1 MRVDAAR
8 LLIIAF
14 IAGTIFAIGSGCDQP
29 LFKNDLEAIR
39 TRGTLRVIMRNNGN
53 CYYEGAHGSEGFE
66 YELVK
71 AFAGHLGV
79 EPEILVRD
87 SESVMVTDLLDED
100 SDLIAANF
108 LVADDLRRHLVYG
121 PEYGN
126 IKLMV
131 VGKKNGPKPKT
142 VSDLVGQPIWVMAGG
157 FHEKRLNA
165 LKQNYPQLS
174 WMPISDYESEEL
186 LEMVWKGVI
195 PLTVADSNTL
205 ALNRKYY
212 PDLVIHF
219 AMDQG
224 QQFAWVIHPRK
235 KNLHAAVDRWFR
247 QATTQSL
254 LESLTHHYYGH
265 LDEVAY
271 LDLLAFRKRVRSRLP
286 KYRQDF
292 EAAADKHGLD
302 WKLIAAQAY
311 QESHWNPR
319 AKSFTGVRGL
329 MMLTLKTARDM
340 GIKNRLDPRQSI
352 YGGSRYLAAL
362 HDRIDPAVP
371 EPDRTFMALAA
382 YNVGLGHLEDAQAL
396 AGQLGKDPNTW
407 STVRSTLPLLR
418 LKKYYKKLPRGYAR
432 GAEPVQYVDRI
443 RTYQK
448 ILTRWEKTDAGGE

>member
-1 MRVDAAR
+1 MKPTSGK
-8 LLIIAF
+8 LLPIILF
-14 IAGTIFAIGSGCDQP
+14 AGLYLAIGSGCDQAV
-29 LFKNDLEAIR
+29 FKNDLEAIR
-39 TRGTLRVIMRNNGN
+39 TRGTVRVIMRNNGN

-71 AFAGHLGV
+71 AFARHLGV
-79 EPEILVRD
+79 SPEILVRD
-87 SESVMVTDLLDED
+87 NEAEMVTDLIED
-100 SDLIAANF
+100 DVDLIAANF
-108 LVADDLRRHLVYG
+108 IAADDLRQHLTYG

-126 IKLMV
+126 IQLMV
-131 VGKKNGPKPKT
+131 VGKKNGPRPKT

-157 FHEKRLNA
+157 FHEKRLNT
-165 LKQNYPQLS
+165 LRQENPQLS
-174 WMPISDYESEEL
+174 WMSISDYESEEL

-205 ALNRKYY
+205 ALNRKHY

-219 AMDQG
+219 AMDQN

-235 KNLHAAVDRWFR
+235 KHLRKAVDRWFNE
-247 QATTQSL
+247 ASTQSL
-254 LESLTHHYYGH
+254 LESLTQHYYGH

-271 LDLLAFRKRVRSRLP
+271 LDILAFRKRVRSRLP
-286 KYRQDF
+286 KYRKHF
-292 EAAADKHGLD
+292 KIAAEKYNLD

-329 MMLTLKTARDM
+329 MMLTLDTARDM
-340 GIKNRLDPRQSI
+340 GIKNRLDPQQSI
-352 YGGSRYLAAL
+352 YGGTRYLAKL
-362 HDRIDPAVP
+362 HGRIDDEVP

-382 YNVGLGHLEDAQAL
+382 YNVGLGHLEDAQTL
-396 AGQLGKDPNTW
+396 AVKLGKDPTSW

-448 ILTRWEKTDAGGE
+448 ILTRWEMTNDSG